1 MSSQPHRRP
10 QGQHDDLLSQYD
22 DLDTPLDTQ
31 DQERLI
37 AQLKQQNDGSNYGLR
52 ALLAVLI
59 ALLEFLYLTPLPSY
73 IRGDHP
79 ENHLTLYHHPV
90 HVEGTIDHLT
100 YLPALP
106 IYLFFFLVHGSLLYM
121 AAIELLSTMGH
132 ANLLAR
138 YRLPL
143 ARSTANAVPFPYQ
156 PHPFGTAPA
165 WLVPTLR
172 DIKWSTSPQTKLNQR
187 ADDQPAAT
195 AVAKSVASSLSDPK
209 LLYLWF
215 LFIAS
220 WPMPMLIFGA
230 GNFANAAWWS
240 LSSAVLGIYLAAE
253 TWIAKT
259 NRDILGLDALKY
271 NHKSA

>member
-1 MSSQPHRRP
+1 MASTHAHQRSK
-10 QGQHDDLLSQYD
+10 GQHHDLLSQYD

-31 DQERLI
+31 DQDAII
-37 AQLKQQNDGSNYGLR
+37 AQLKQSNDASNYTLR
-52 ALLAVLI
+52 SLLSFLI
-59 ALLEFLYLTPLPSY
+59 ALLLLLYLTPLPSY

-106 IYLFFFLVHGSLLYM
+106 IYLFFFAIHGSLLYM
-121 AAIELLSTMGH
+121 ALIELLTAMGH
-132 ANLLAR
+132 APLLAR

-143 ARSTANAVPFPYQ
+143 TTSTAAPFPYQ

-165 WLVPTLR
+165 WLVPALR

-187 ADDQPAAT
+187 ADQQPAAT
-195 AVAKSVASSLSDPK
+195 AVSKSIASSLAQPR
-209 LLYLWF
+209 LFYLWF
-215 LFIAS
+215 LFVAS

-230 GNFANAAWWS
+230 GNFANSAWWA
-240 LSSAVLGIYLAAE
+240 LSSGVLGIYLAAE
-253 TWIAKT
+253 TWIAKSEQEV
-259 NRDILGLDALKY
+259 LGLHGLKY
-271 NHKSA
+271 DHKSA